1 MYKVFFDDRFLIL
14 QSTDLAIPA
23 ADLVLNLDGNESREI
38 IGSITNAFRD
48 NNKSLV
54 LCLRSAQT
62 EKTWATFRSLFKEMT
77 ASGGVVF
84 NPEYKLLMIYR
95 NGKWDLPKGK
105 LEDGEEPAQ
114 AAIREVEEECGISDL
129 KLIDQYAII
138 WHTYRMDD
146 SYFLKKTYWFR
157 MSSTYNG
164 KLTPQLE
171 EGITDVRW
179 MSRKDVIMATENTWA
194 SIRELIREKMIG
206 TNDSS
211 LK

>member
-14 QSTDLAIPA
+14 QSTGLAIPA

-54 LCLRSAQT
+54 LCLRSVQP
-62 EKTWATFRSLFKEMT
+62 EKTWAAFRSLFEEMT

-84 NPEYKLLMIYR
+84 NPENKLLMIYR

-105 LEDGEEPAQ
+105 LEKGEEPAQ
-114 AAIREVEEECGISDL
+114 AALREVEEECGISEL

-138 WHTYRMDD
+138 WHTYKMDD
-146 SYFLKKTYWFR
+146 KYFLKKTYWYR

-179 MSRKDVIMATENTWA
+179 MSRKDVILATENTWT
-194 SIRELIREKMIG
+194 SIRELIREKMISP
-206 TNDSS
+206 NDPS